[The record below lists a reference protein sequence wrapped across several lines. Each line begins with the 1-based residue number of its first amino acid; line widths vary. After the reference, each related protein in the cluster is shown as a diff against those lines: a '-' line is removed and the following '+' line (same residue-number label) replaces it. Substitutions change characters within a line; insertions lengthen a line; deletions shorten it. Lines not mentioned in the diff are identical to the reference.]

1 MSETKSKTKEKDGI
15 EINGLKII
23 KGVLYKIENKLDK
36 SAPDGFQKE
45 GTTKLIRPDS
55 GNIIRCDYDDN
66 AKMYDTGFYVNSACY
81 TGMDSKTRK
90 DYVDYLTREIVTP
103 YENFKGE
110 EGILH
115 QTNFEFWDNTSI
127 ELYEGR
133 VFNPSIIKDY
143 FELYIAMRCNALTP
157 ENLQGDPRFNNSD
170 YIIKNSE
177 QSISIK
183 KQRVQ
188 TKSYATSHLIF
199 LIETK
204 EENAIYLLKS
214 LDIISLNLKPSKA
227 DMLTAFDIWLDKD
240 VQNADIF
247 EALYEKSK
255 KDEGLEEIILKVKVK
270 DYITKGRI
278 KKEGSEYLY
287 KDIPLGIDIKSIVYN
302 LQTKEELAETRD
314 QIRLNK

>member
-1 MSETKSKTKEKDGI
+1 MAETKPKTKTGDGI
-15 EINGLKII
+15 EINGLKIV

-45 GTTKLIRPDS
+45 GTTKLIRPDA
-55 GNIIRCDYDDN
+55 GNVIHCNYDDN
-66 AKMYDTGFYVNSACY
+66 AKMYDTGFYTNSACY
-81 TGMDSKTRK
+81 AGMEKK
-90 DYVDYLTREIVTP
+90 DRQDLVNLITKEIVTP
-103 YENFKGE
+103 YEEFKGE

-115 QTNFEFWDNTSI
+115 QTNLEFWDNATV

-133 VFNPSIIKDY
+133 VFNPQIIKDY

-157 ENLQGDPRFNNSD
+157 ETLQGDPRFNNSD

-177 QSISIK
+177 QSVNVK
-183 KQRVQ
+183 KQRAQ
-188 TKSYATSHLIF
+188 TRAYATSHLVF

-204 EENAIYLLKS
+204 SENAIYLLKS
-214 LDIISLNLKPSKA
+214 LDIISLNLKPSTA
-227 DMLTAFDIWLDKD
+227 DMLTAFNIWLDKD
-240 VQNADIF
+240 VQNADTF
-247 EALYEKSK
+247 ESLYEKSK
-255 KDEGLEEIILKVKVK
+255 TDEGLEEIILKVKVK
-270 DYITKGRI
+270 DYLTKGRI

-287 KDIPLGIDIKSIVYN
+287 KDIPLGIDVKSIVYN